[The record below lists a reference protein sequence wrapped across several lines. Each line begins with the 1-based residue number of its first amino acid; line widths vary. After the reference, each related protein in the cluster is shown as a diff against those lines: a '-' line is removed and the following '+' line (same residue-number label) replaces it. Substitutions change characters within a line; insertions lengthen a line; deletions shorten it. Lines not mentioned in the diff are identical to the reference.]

1 MYGIK
6 PRCLPGTLA
15 PMYQELA
22 RGCRVIA
29 AQSSQCCIQPASAVS
44 VGSITVAPRCCM
56 CVRQSPIQSTCCSI
70 DTIMFENT
78 DGLCGPVMVK
88 KFGSPVVINPR

>member
-1 MYGIK
+1 MYGSS

-22 RGCRVIA
+22 RGCKVIA
-29 AQSSQCCIQPASAVS
+29 AQSSQCCIQPDSAVS
-44 VGSITVAPRCCM
+44 VGSITLAPRWRM
-56 CVRQSPIQSTCCSI
+56 WARQSPIQQTCCSI
-70 DTIMFENT
+70 DTIMFDST

-88 KFGSPVVINPR
+88 KFGNPVVVRPR